1 MELGNTPKTDFIK
14 NLVMLNEADEIVIID
29 KNQSTSCPG
38 LFAQGDVT
46 DTPFKQAITSTW
58 DDAKAGLD
66 AYNYVQDLRRPTVKS
81 DGKMKDHRMVI
92 NRHAFA
98 VTLIYAFSIS
108 ISIIISV
115 ALLVSNAYG
124 IAIMDNNS
132 NIKRSSSAAS
142 TNASEVNQSST
153 GMMMK
158 MLERGAISMGFNQN
172 KIVHQFVATP
182 SGGKII
188 ILALNSSDKQTINQI
203 KDHVMDIRKEFSEGN
218 FTKPFF
224 IHAQEVPGTKIM
236 SEKKDLI
243 KYNILEM
250 KNGFSLVL
258 TTNNKVLIDAIRQF
272 VEFQAREHYGH

>member
-1 MELGNTPKTDFIK
+1 
-14 NLVMLNEADEIVIID
+14 
-29 KNQSTSCPG
+29 
-38 LFAQGDVT
+38 
-46 DTPFKQAITSTW
+46 
-58 DDAKAGLD
+58 
-66 AYNYVQDLRRPTVKS
+66 
-81 DGKMKDHRMVI
+81 MVI

-98 VTLIYAFSIS
+98 IALIYTFSIS

-115 ALLVSNAYG
+115 ALLGSNAYG
-124 IAIMDNNS
+124 IAIMDNYS
-132 NIKRSSSAAS
+132 NIKMSSSSSS

-158 MLERGAISMGFNQN
+158 MLERADIVMGFNQN

-188 ILALNSSDKQTINQI
+188 ILALNGSDKQTINQI

-258 TTNNKVLIDAIRQF
+258 TTNNKELIDAIRQF
-272 VEFQAREHYGH
+272 VEFQARGHYGH

>member
-1 MELGNTPKTDFIK
+1 
-14 NLVMLNEADEIVIID
+14 
-29 KNQSTSCPG
+29 
-38 LFAQGDVT
+38 
-46 DTPFKQAITSTW
+46 
-58 DDAKAGLD
+58 
-66 AYNYVQDLRRPTVKS
+66 
-81 DGKMKDHRMVI
+81 MVI

-98 VTLIYAFSIS
+98 VTLSYAFSIS
-108 ISIIISV
+108 ISIIISI

-132 NIKRSSSAAS
+132 NIKLSSSAAS

-158 MLERGAISMGFNQN
+158 MLERGDISMGFNQN

-224 IHAQEVPGTKIM
+224 IHAQEVRGTMIM

-258 TTNNKVLIDAIRQF
+258 TTNNKELIDAIRQF
-272 VEFQAREHYGH
+272 VEFQARGHYGH